1 MLNFDH
7 FFVFRGGNV
16 EWYHLKFL
24 FLCWSLWLLM
34 LLYKILLFGWGIY
47 TLFWGPTLTGLLYKW
62 MAPPCNL
69 LLTEEKTKMP
79 DKCLGECM
87 LKILTET
94 LIKLSFTSIIL
105 SPLRIAHPCTSSK
118 TQSPWSIGT
127 NPLLNSSTTGSTADL
142 VTIPPLVSQDPQGY
156 NKNKA

>member
-1 MLNFDH
+1 MLSDTISNFY
-7 FFVFRGGNV
+7 FFAGHYDFWRYLKNTIVFA
-16 EWYHLKFL
+16 L
-24 FLCWSLWLLM
+24 FH
-34 LLYKILLFGWGIY
+34 GWGIC
-47 TLFWGPTLTGLLYKW
+47 TLLWGATLAGFLYKW

-69 LLTEEKTKMP
+69 QLSEEKIKMP
-79 DKCLGECM
+79 DKCLREIAC
-87 LKILTET
+87 LKLTEP

-118 TQSPWSIGT
+118 TQSPWSTGT